1 MAKDCAGAGSPLGVP
16 SPLSLTPSGP
26 FERHTPSTHIQPMA
40 PAQGAHAATDQD
52 TQHEFSDVESLS
64 LPSAKSFTSESA
76 KSLRDSGGS
85 TGTSA
90 QPKPSLHLSPDLF
103 QRPAVVT
110 ASAILS
116 RSGRL
121 HPILQTHNRSGSVKN
136 DTDVGY
142 FTSMQRRASTHS
154 SNADLGTAENGDE
167 EEDQEGSS
175 FASIPTLLKDV
186 WNDSRE
192 DSLGKTKKGSKH
204 TGSAI
209 EAIGALFLHQDSAGR
224 LDQLSLE
231 RPGKAQDKA
240 GWPLRMPLWLTMFE
254 ARAWLGSM
262 SRWFQRAEPT
272 LETHEEPKQKKRKA
286 AAPNREEAYENP
298 PPTPVAMPGSYMRDF
313 DDSLLLPPPLLDEG
327 SDPRSFEGILG
338 VRRMREQQQRKKRL
352 DALRERNRP
361 AHRVDMLTAFS
372 NFVRSAKASET
383 RHGQPQTKKRR
394 RFGLGMDM
402 RNDCPESPTREEVFA
417 SLRSEWSKPRRF
429 PSAKTEPDIDVAS
442 DDESHAESSAMA
454 PRRPLLRRTATTEP
468 YTGLSRPLMEQKD
481 AETAPAS
488 PLWNE
493 TRGEEAETEV
503 LGITENEQVLLSTPE
518 QPAELHHPSSPL
530 EELAHHTT
538 YRLTPRAML
547 DRARTDSLSNSPA
560 TTRSGDSNSRQV
572 TPGKNVETPEKDAH
586 LSNIWMAVSWLF
598 VGVTFIPE
606 FIVFLLAHLLDFVM
620 DVYEVLAQTLWFLR
634 WLWLNLTGRT
644 VLGRCFYE
652 AYTLFQSEWAYV
664 AREDHEARGER
675 RKKLQRIPIFHGRK
689 GLSAF
694 QVVRGILELAC
705 IQAVTREQYQ
715 REGAGLEQLRNWR
728 KKAMAPPTPALQ
740 PEQEQGDESDS
751 DEDDDLVVTNRTSDI
766 LEISRTTARASG
778 RRASK
783 SSENGGKRHDA
794 AYWLWHEDNAA
805 LVRNVKW
812 ASQLAMSAYGLQ
824 VLIVDLPPVFTPSG
838 RQFPQQTFAHLS
850 RLDADD
856 VLHADIQTLDE
867 EASYSPTFYIVRDMR
882 RKVVCVAVRGTQSF
896 ADIVVDLDV
905 RTEDITSTLSEWRG
919 VDLES
924 HSERFAYHAGI
935 WRAARE
941 LVKPGSTLFCKLCD
955 ALNEHEDFGVVFVGH
970 SLGGAIASAAVILLS
985 EYHIDEPGLE
995 PDPSKGIWRTSGLNG
1010 FPDGRRIRAITFA
1023 HPSTVSSN
1031 LSTRTS
1037 FGEVPLVTTV
1047 ILGSDIIPRFGHG
1060 QVRELRRVLGALTR
1074 VRRRRARVSTTIS
1087 SKQGNGSEEEEAV
1100 VHVLRRYWDWLSI
1113 CRNDRPD
1120 AVMLD
1125 RKRQLEAL
1133 FWRLRCEV
1141 EDDLY
1146 SRAKRRFDEL
1156 QYRTNAPNSPWV
1168 RAQNSEPIELHT
1180 LSQRRQRLDDATLSS
1195 ETALGGP
1202 LVPAGRVLWLE
1213 KGELYNVT
1221 NPMSFFSLPDL
1232 QSTMFLDHFPAAYE
1246 EAILALGRS
1255 AT

>member
-40 PAQGAHAATDQD
+40 PAQHGRVATDQD
-52 TQHEFSDVESLS
+52 AHHEFSDVESLS

-76 KSLRDSGGS
+76 KSPRDSGGRI
-85 TGTSA
+85 GTPA
-90 QPKPSLHLSPDLF
+90 HRRPPLHLSPDLF

-121 HPILQTHNRSGSVKN
+121 HPIPHTRNRSGSLKT
-136 DTDVGY
+136 DSDVGY
-142 FTSMQRRASTHS
+142 FASMQRRSSTHFS
-154 SNADLGTAENGDE
+154 DAEHGAAENDE
-167 EEDQEGSS
+167 DEDELEGST
-175 FASIPTLLKDV
+175 FNSIPAVLKDV
-186 WNDSRE
+186 WNDDQECSQ
-192 DSLGKTKKGSKH
+192 GKAKKGTKH

-209 EAIGALFLHQDSAGR
+209 EAISALFLHQDSAGR

-231 RPGKAQDKA
+231 RHGKNQDKA

-254 ARAWLGSM
+254 ARAWLDSM
-262 SRWFQRAEPT
+262 SRWLQQAEST
-272 LETHEEPKQKKRKA
+272 TEMRGESKKRKKTP
-286 AAPNREEAYENP
+286 APKREEAYENL

-383 RHGQPQTKKRR
+383 RHGQPQAKKRR
-394 RFGLGMDM
+394 RFGLGMDV
-402 RNDCPESPTREEVFA
+402 RNDYPESPTREEVFA
-417 SLRSEWSKPRRF
+417 SLRSEWAKPRRF
-429 PSAKTEPDIDVAS
+429 PSAKTEPDIDVVS
-442 DDESHAESSAMA
+442 DDETHANSSAMA
-454 PRRPLLRRTATTEP
+454 PTRPLLRRNATAEP
-468 YTGLSRPLMEQKD
+468 YTRLTRPSMEQKD
-481 AETAPAS
+481 AGTAPAS

-493 TRGEEAETEV
+493 TMTEMNDEEASNATK
-503 LGITENEQVLLSTPE
+503 NEKVLLSTPE
-518 QPAELHHPSSPL
+518 QRTELPFPTGPL
-530 EELAHHTT
+530 EELATQTT

-547 DRARTDSLSNSPA
+547 DRAKTGSLSNSPA
-560 TTRSGDSNSRQV
+560 TTRSGDSSSRQV
-572 TPGKNVETPEKDAH
+572 TPGKTTETPEKDAH
-586 LSNIWMAVSWLF
+586 LSSMWMVVSWVF

-634 WLWLNLTGRT
+634 WLWLNVTGRT

-664 AREDHEARGER
+664 AREDHEGRGER
-675 RKKLQRIPIFHGRK
+675 HKKLQRIPIIHGRK

-694 QVVRGILELAC
+694 QVIRGLLELAC

-715 REGAGLEQLRNWR
+715 REGAGLERLHDWR
-728 KKAMAPPTPALQ
+728 KKTTAPPTPALQ
-740 PEQEQGDESDS
+740 PEQEQGDVSDS
-751 DEDDDLVVTNRTSDI
+751 DEDDDLVVTNRTNDI
-766 LEISRTTARASG
+766 LEISRTTARVSG

-783 SSENGGKRHDA
+783 SSENGAKRLDA
-794 AYWLWHEDNAA
+794 AYWLWNEDNAA

-882 RKVVCVAVRGTQSF
+882 HKVVCVAVRGTQSF
-896 ADIVVDLDV
+896 ADIVVDLDL

-955 ALNEHEDFGVVFVGH
+955 ALNEHQDFGVVFVGH

-995 PDPSKGIWRTSGLNG
+995 PDPTKGVWRTSGLSG
-1010 FPDGRRIRAITFA
+1010 FPEGRRIRAITFA

-1037 FGEVPLVTTV
+1037 FGAVPLVTTV

-1087 SKQGNGSEEEEAV
+1087 NKKNGSEDDEAV
-1100 VHVLRRYWDWLSI
+1100 VHVLRRYWDWISI

-1125 RKRQLEAL
+1125 RKRRLEAL

-1156 QYRTNAPNSPWV
+1156 QYRTNLPNSPWI

-1232 QSTMFLDHFPAAYE
+1232 QTTMFLDHFPAAYE